1 MAEPNNTAQES
12 TWVTFKYAE
21 IKEANATKSKFAL
34 LRVAENFTDYGRID
48 EKFFPLVE
56 KQLEDLKQGIFTD
69 LRCYPDPYK
78 GEGNWRLDDAYYQK
92 LNAELNRISLESLA
106 PTPDMQPPAPAEPER
121 ISVTFSI
128 DKADHAF
135 LKALHERIRQADKK
149 LKTFESYN
157 SHLYTKQ
164 LDLLRSTLPEL
175 DTAYP
180 KLPEDIPF

>member
-1 MAEPNNTAQES
+1 MNEQVNSTQES

-21 IKEANATKSKFAL
+21 IKEANTNKTKFAL
-34 LRVAENFTDYGRID
+34 LRVADNFTDYGRID

-56 KQLEDLKQGIFTD
+56 KQLEDLQQGIFTD

-78 GEGNWRLDDAYYQK
+78 GDGNWRLDDLYYQK
-92 LNAELNRISLESLA
+92 LNAELGRISLESLA
-106 PTPDMQPPAPAEPER
+106 PASSTQPPATAEPER
-121 ISVTFSI
+121 INVTFSI

-135 LKALHERIRQADKK
+135 LKALHERIRQADKR

-164 LDLLRSTLPEL
+164 LDLLRSTFPEL
-175 DTAYP
+175 DTAHP
-180 KLPEDIPF
+180 KLPADIPF